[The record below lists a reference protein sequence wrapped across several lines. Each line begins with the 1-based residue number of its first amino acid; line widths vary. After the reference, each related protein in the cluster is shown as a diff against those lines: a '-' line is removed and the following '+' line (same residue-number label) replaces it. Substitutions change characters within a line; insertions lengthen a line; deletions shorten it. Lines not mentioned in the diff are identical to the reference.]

1 MTESERSAYRRL
13 LETKEAEL
21 QAGFRRLDR
30 IVIEKAA
37 DEVDEMMLAQER
49 DFAIRGLDREA
60 ALLREVRAAL
70 DRLADGTY
78 GTCLK
83 CDEEISATRMAAVP
97 WAAYCRA
104 CQEAIDTNGE
114 PLLVEPLKRSRP
126 SIVVSAVSRRPLSDA
141 A

>member
-1 MTESERSAYRRL
+1 MTESERSTYRRL

-21 QAGFRRLDR
+21 QAGFQRRDR

-60 ALLREVRAAL
+60 SLLQEVRAAL

-83 CDEEISATRMAAVP
+83 CHEEISVKRMAAVP

-104 CQEAIDTNGE
+104 CQEAIDANGK
-114 PLLVEPLKRSRP
+114 PSSVEPRKRSEP
-126 SIVVSAVSRRPLSDA
+126 SEFASAASRRPLRDA